1 MSYFEVQMK
10 KIELRRQFRE
20 TEQTFFK
27 LRIADPTQ
35 KRKVRPKKEQKK
47 TTYGLLLKQTLD
59 LTISVTFKM
68 FQRGKILSYFFPCPI
83 IHHITGA
90 VVESL
95 IKDSPIMRHNAQCP
109 QRPDAFI
116 KDLRIQSVYSGLP
129 IKKYTAFD
137 RRICYATSIIV
148 FYMSRN
154 VHN

>member
-47 TTYGLLLKQTLD
+47 ITYGLLLKQTLD

-68 FQRGKILSYFFPCPI
+68 FQRG
-83 IHHITGA
+83 TGA